1 MSPRLRTG
9 VAGLA
14 VLLLSL
20 LALVVPTTQAQ
31 AASYRFW
38 GFYDWADSAWAFST
52 ENPTTS
58 VPADGSVQGWRF
70 ALSGESGSPRVPRAE
85 GDFDAI
91 CGAVTAE
98 AGQKRVALVID
109 YGTAEDGGEGSE
121 PPAARG
127 ACAVVAADATSV
139 QALTEVG
146 ATTRIEAGLVC
157 AIDSYPATGCGDA
170 TDDPAP
176 TGSEAPVSL
185 AGLAGASP
193 AATSADATG
202 ADDDGVSPGVLAGI
216 GVALAAAVALGI
228 GATLQSRRSRQS

>member
-1 MSPRLRTG
+1 MSPRLRAG

-14 VLLLSL
+14 TLLLSL
-20 LALVVPTTQAQ
+20 LALVIPTAEAQ

-38 GFYDWADSAWAFST
+38 GFYDWTDSAWAFST
-52 ENPTTS
+52 ENSTTA

-70 ALSGESGSPRVPRAE
+70 ALSGESSARVPRAE

-91 CGAVTAE
+91 CGAVAAE
-98 AGQKRVALVID
+98 DGKKRVAFVID

-127 ACAVVAADATSV
+127 ACAVMATDATSA
-139 QALTEVG
+139 QALTEV

-157 AIDSYPATGCGDA
+157 AVDSYPATGCGDA
-170 TDDPAP
+170 TDDPPP

-185 AGLAGASP
+185 EGLAGASP
-193 AATSADATG
+193 GATSADATE
-202 ADDDGVSPGVLAGI
+202 ADDDDGVSPGVLAGI
-216 GVALAAAVALGI
+216 GVALAAAVVLGV
-228 GATLQSRRSRQS
+228 GATIQSRRSRQP